1 MNWVTR
7 TVDRLDQIKPTRL
20 ILTNVVLALI
30 VLLSNGAVLF
40 LARTGKDAELGDAEP
55 YVYFS
60 IALAGATLASG
71 LVAWA
76 RPTSRAVIL
85 RIHSVVLILLAIY
98 ALLYSLALLAN
109 GIPRGNF
116 GWDAGF
122 FALILAY
129 PVYLARRT
137 ILPTSALAIPV
148 VRYGHLLVAAL
159 SIAISA
165 GVFWRMETWSP
176 SEADFKDEALSPDE
190 TLRVPRAQAE
200 PAVPEVSWDGVLSG
214 DVVTLLSTS
223 FELAPGEDKNPTR
236 PFVQNG
242 LIPWGRDARAHSGQ
256 AAINVIP
263 HGNPG
268 DMRYFGQSVSPV
280 LLSSQLGGGYVPF
293 QVGAFRRVELE
304 FWRLSTSN
312 PSATF
317 NCMGSLIVEYRLDSE
332 PWQSKMDYCGSH
344 KSKPQEWKHSV
355 LEFDTAGHK
364 VLELRFDYD
373 YPPDNHKDRSAVYLV
388 DDLTVRGYR

>member
-7 TVDRLDQIKPTRL
+7 TIDRLDQIKPSRL
-20 ILTNVVLALI
+20 ILINIVLALI
-30 VLLSNGAVLF
+30 VLLSNGGALF
-40 LARTGKDAELGDAEP
+40 LARTGKGAELGHAEP
-55 YVYFS
+55 YLYFS
-60 IALAGATLASG
+60 IALAVATLASG
-71 LVAWA
+71 LLAWV
-76 RPTSRAVIL
+76 RPVSCAIVL
-85 RIHSVVLILLAIY
+85 RLHSVVLILLAIY
-98 ALLYSLALLAN
+98 ALLYSLSLVAN

-116 GWDAGF
+116 GWDAAT
-122 FALILAY
+122 FALALAY

-137 ILPTSALAIPV
+137 LVPAGALHIPI

-159 SIAISA
+159 SVVISA
-165 GVFWRMETWSP
+165 GVFWRMETWRP
-176 SEADFKDEALSPDE
+176 SAADFKDDATSPE
-190 TLRVPRAQAE
+190 EILRVPRAQTE
-200 PAVPEVSWDGVLSG
+200 PAVAEASWNGVISG
-214 DVVTLLSTS
+214 DVTTLLSTS
-223 FELAPGEDKNPTR
+223 FELAPGEDKSTTL

-242 LIPWGRDARAHSGQ
+242 LLPWGRDARAHSGQ

-280 LLSSQLGGGYVPF
+280 LLSSQLSGGYAPF
-293 QVGAFRRVELE
+293 GVEAFRRVELE

-317 NCMGSLIVEYRLDSE
+317 NCMGSLMVEYRLDSE
-332 PWQSKMDYCGSH
+332 PWQSKMDFCGSH
-344 KSKPQEWKHSV
+344 KSKPLEWKHSM

-364 VLELRFDYD
+364 TLELRFDYD
-373 YPPDNHKDRSAVYLV
+373 YPPDNHKDRAAVYLI